1 MHAAAED
8 AGRYTCIV
16 SNTAGEDWK
25 NFDLDVLGNS
35 THCIF
40 CTIFLQVKKSPLV
53 RLKFTQ
59 FFFFFFNLAVSF
71 SLVPPSIVNEG
82 GIQDVRVK
90 EGQNVTLTCE
100 VTGMSSSHTTNTQ
113 TQFVNLC

>member
-35 THCIF
+35 THCVF
-40 CTIFLQVKKSPLV
+40 CTFLLQVK
-53 RLKFTQ
+53 
-59 FFFFFFNLAVSF
+59 NLHWYNF
-71 SLVPPSIVNEG
+71 SLHNYFLI
-82 GIQDVRVK
+82 R
-90 EGQNVTLTCE
+90 LFL
-100 VTGMSSSHTTNTQ
+100 SH
-113 TQFVNLC
+113 